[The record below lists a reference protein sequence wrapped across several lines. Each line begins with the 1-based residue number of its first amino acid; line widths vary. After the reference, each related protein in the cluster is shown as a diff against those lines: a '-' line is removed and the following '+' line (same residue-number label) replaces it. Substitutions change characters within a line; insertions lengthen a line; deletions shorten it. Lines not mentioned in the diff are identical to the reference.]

1 MSAEKDAIEIA
12 VMAPPPAPHV
22 EDQSVAA
29 MQAVV
34 DTLIASPEFTMA
46 QSFNEFL
53 SSPFSTPYDDFST
66 SPMDDS
72 PFAPDLN
79 TPIMDAIDDEFG
91 WMTGGGIDLNEP
103 LFNDDASAL
112 YEMIAEPAKKPAPV
126 VSAAELLGN
135 TQLLTMSPA
144 TPALDSVH
152 SLYSSPRLPSFAPA
166 KQPTPAPAPTRRV
179 SSTVANG
186 TRRNITPDALV
197 PLDAPTQ
204 TRRYIAPSSTSP
216 KELADSSKKRS
227 RSVAFGDG
235 EDQEEDL
242 PPMQPPGPNATELE
256 KLEWKRRLSTIAARK
271 SRRRK
276 LEHKLMLEARVDEL
290 EKDREKWRTR
300 CKVLQEVL
308 RSHSVDFRFEDDD
321 EH

>member
-1 MSAEKDAIEIA
+1 MSTENDQIEIT
-12 VMAPPPAPHV
+12 VMPPPAVPHV
-22 EDQSVAA
+22 EEDHGAAA

-46 QSFNEFL
+46 QSFNEYL
-53 SSPFSTPYDDFST
+53 CSPFSTPYDDFST

-72 PFAPDLN
+72 PFIPDLN
-79 TPIMDAIDDEFG
+79 TPIMDSYDDEFG
-91 WMTGGGIDLNEP
+91 WMSAGGIDMNEP
-103 LFNDDASAL
+103 LFNDAASAL
-112 YEMIAEPAKKPAPV
+112 YDLIAEPVKEPAPV
-126 VSAAELLGN
+126 TTAAELLSSSK
-135 TQLLTMSPA
+135 LLTMSPA
-144 TPALDSVH
+144 TPALEAVH
-152 SLYSSPRLPSFAPA
+152 SLYPSPRLPTFQA
-166 KQPTPAPAPTRRV
+166 PAPAPVTKAPAPARKV
-179 SSTVANG
+179 SSSGATG

-204 TRRYIAPSSTSP
+204 NRRHVTPS
-216 KELADSSKKRS
+216 ASKKRS
-227 RSVAFGDG
+227 RSAAFGDADDC
-235 EDQEEDL
+235 EQEEDL
-242 PPMQPPGPNATELE
+242 PPMQAPGPDATDLE

-276 LEHKLMLEARVDEL
+276 LEHKMMLESKVDEL

-300 CKVLQEVL
+300 CRVLQEVL